1 MDPKAELLNR
11 LSAALS
17 RGQGGF
23 TQEDLALA
31 FKEVFDMLIKGQIGN
46 LVIEE
51 EPDLSIRDGTVLYSA
66 AKDGEVPLTEAVP
79 LETLIENVRSA
90 EGQ

>member
-17 RGQGGF
+17 RGQGNF
-23 TQEDLALA
+23 TEEDLALA
-31 FKEVFDMLIKGQIGN
+31 FKEVYGLLIQGQIGN

-51 EPDLSIRDGTVLYSA
+51 ELDLTIRDGTVIYSA
-66 AKDGEVPLTEAVP
+66 AKDGEVPLPEAMP

>member
-11 LSAALS
+11 LSAALT

-23 TQEDLALA
+23 SEEDLALA
-31 FKEVFDMLIKGQIGN
+31 FKEVYGLLIQGQIGN
-46 LVIEE
+46 LVTEGE
-51 EPDLSIRDGTVLYSA
+51 LDLTIRDGTVIYSA
-66 AKDGEVPLTEAVP
+66 AKDGEVPLIEAVP

-90 EGQ
+90 EGH